1 MQDTPPAQRGVA
13 LRLDLLGGFAARDG
27 HGREIEIASRKAQA
41 LLAVL
46 SLSPGRPQA
55 REKLTALLWSDRG
68 EQQARGSLRQALA
81 ELRRALPD
89 HDPPILAA
97 RRDSL
102 CIDAEIVAADAVE
115 MERLIDEGSPEAL
128 AEAAELCR
136 GDLLDGLAVHDPAF
150 EDWLR
155 AERARLRDRAA
166 QALQDLLQSQSGEAA
181 MATAGRLLA
190 LDPLNEATHRALI
203 RLYAEAGDRSLAIK
217 QYESCREVLDAELG
231 LRPEAATERLL
242 EEIKQGDTGEASRI
256 PALVSG
262 GDLQRALTDS
272 FESGM
277 PSIAVLP
284 FANLSGDP
292 QQEYFT
298 DGLTTDVI
306 TELGRFRE
314 FRVVSQFASQLYRPA
329 DTDPVAL
336 GQTLAVQFLLRGSV
350 RRFGQHLRVSAHL
363 LDAGSGSQIWAERY
377 DRQIG
382 SVFDIQDEIV
392 QSVVAGLAGRI
403 RDVGQRRAARKAP
416 SDLSAYDCVLRGRR
430 LRGTLD
436 SSNIELARSFLL
448 NAIRI
453 DHQYAAPYA
462 ELSMTYIGEYESLWT
477 MDPTA
482 AGARALDFAR
492 KAVELDD
499 SDSLS
504 HLALACSHFYIKDD
518 FEAAKVQLDRAVEL
532 NPNDYECLCWRGWL
546 MTCMGEV
553 DDAVACANRAITLN
567 PLAPVDCLS
576 TQGLVAYLQ
585 SRYDEAIAI
594 LTKVAGDQYEANPL
608 LAASYAQAGRETAA
622 RQTMQNYLELA
633 RQAIPRSHTDETGLW
648 AEIISRTFPL
658 RDPRSREHLT
668 AGLRKA
674 GLPI

>member
-1 MQDTPPAQRGVA
+1 MQDTPPAQRGAA
-13 LRLDLLGGFAARDG
+13 LRLELLGGFAARDG

-128 AEAAELCR
+128 AEAADLCR
-136 GDLLDGLAVHDPAF
+136 GDLLDGLAVRDPAF

-166 QALQDLLQSQSGEAA
+166 QALQDLLQSQTGEAA

-242 EEIKQGDTGEASRI
+242 EEIKQGDTGGESGSHVQ
-256 PALVSG
+256 VSG
-262 GDLQRALTDS
+262 GDLRRAVAS
-272 FESGM
+272 FFESGI

-298 DGLTTDVI
+298 DGLTADVN

-314 FRVVSQFASQLYRPA
+314 FRVISHFTSQAYRATDA
-329 DTDPVAL
+329 DPSAL
-336 GQTLAVQFLLRGSV
+336 GQALAVEFLLRGSV

-363 LDAGSGSQIWAERY
+363 LDAGDGSQIWAERY
-377 DRQIG
+377 DRQAG
-382 SVFDIQDEIV
+382 SIFEIQDEIV
-392 QSVVAGLAGRI
+392 QSVVASLAGRI
-403 RDVGQRRAARKAP
+403 RDVGERRAARKAP
-416 SDLSAYDCVLRGRR
+416 KEHSAYDCVLRGRR
-430 LRGTLD
+430 LRETFD
-436 SSNIELARSFLL
+436 PDEIEPARKFLL
-448 NAIRI
+448 EAIRL
-453 DHQYAAPYA
+453 DPQYAAAYA
-462 ELSMTYIGEYESLWT
+462 ELSLTYIDEYESHWT
-477 MDPTA
+477 ADPEA
-482 AGARALDFAR
+482 AGARALDYAR
-492 KAVELDD
+492 KAVEIDDLD
-499 SDSLS
+499 SQS
-504 HLALACSHFYIKDD
+504 HLALACGQIYVEHD
-518 FEAAKVQLDRAVEL
+518 FEAAKVHLDKALDL
-532 NPNDYECLCWRGWL
+532 NPNDYACLCWRGWL
-546 MTCMGEV
+546 MIFTGDADE
-553 DDAVACANRAITLN
+553 AVACSTKAMALS
-567 PLAPVDCLS
+567 PLTPVDCLS
-576 TQGLVAYLQ
+576 GQGVVAYMQ
-585 SRYDEAIAI
+585 SRYDDAIAI
-594 LTKVAGDQYEANPL
+594 LTKVAESQYGPHPI
-608 LAASYAQAGRETAA
+608 LAASYAQAGRESAA
-622 RQTMQNYLELA
+622 RQTMRNYME
-633 RQAIPRSHTDETGLW
+633 QAKQTIPRSRTDETGLW

-658 RDPRSREHLT
+658 RDPRSREHLA